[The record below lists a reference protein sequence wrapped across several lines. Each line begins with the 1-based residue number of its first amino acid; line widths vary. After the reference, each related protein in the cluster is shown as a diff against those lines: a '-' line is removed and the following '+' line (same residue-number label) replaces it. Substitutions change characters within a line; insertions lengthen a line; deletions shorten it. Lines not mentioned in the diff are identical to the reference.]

1 MGHYQVV
8 KCWDMAAA
16 NMHAGEKIKMFCPS
30 QLANG
35 GAEVYGHFDSFRIPA
50 NTDLT
55 YEFEIMECE
64 ASVDKINKLVKKYG
78 VPKIKKKTCAM
89 RKMTDKSLEKSSKA
103 KIEETKKN
111 VEVLEKVKE

>member
-1 MGHYQVV
+1 
-8 KCWDMAAA
+8 MAAA